1 MPKTT
6 KPDEQTEYTNALDD
20 QAASPADMMAQL
32 AEMQKQIQKQM
43 AELEAAKAAA
53 KTGRNKPA
61 VSDAWERKRTVF
73 LPRAMGRE
81 QKFLLV
87 GVNGR
92 RYQVPRGKPVEVPEP
107 LAERIDIMMEAEE
120 RAIAA
125 RDSWEAD
132 AAEADMVLTRVL

>member
-1 MPKTT
+1 MAKTKT
-6 KPDEQTEYTNALDD
+6 DEQLEQANVVNETE
-20 QAASPADMMAQL
+20 ASPAEMMAQL
-32 AEMQKQIQKQM
+32 QQMQEQIRRQM
-43 AELEAAKAAA
+43 AELEAKKAETAPT
-53 KTGRNKPA
+53 KKPV
-61 VSDAWERKRTVF
+61 VSDAWERMRTVF

-107 LAERIDIMMEAEE
+107 LAERIDIMLEAEE

-125 RDSWEAD
+125 RNQWD
-132 AAEADMVLTRVL
+132 AEAEEANAVLKRVL

>member
-1 MPKTT
+1 MAKTKT
-6 KPDEQTEYTNALDD
+6 DD
-20 QAASPADMMAQL
+20 QLELANVLVETVTSPAEMMEQL
-32 AEMQKQIQKQM
+32 QQMQEQIRRQM
-43 AELEAAKAAA
+43 AELEAKKAETAAA
-53 KTGRNKPA
+53 KKPV
-61 VSDAWERKRTVF
+61 VSDAWERMRTVF

-107 LAERIDIMMEAEE
+107 LAERIDIMLEAEE

-125 RDSWEAD
+125 RNQWD
-132 AAEADMVLTRVL
+132 AEAEEANAVLKRVL

>member
-1 MPKTT
+1 MART
-6 KPDEQTEYTNALDD
+6 QTDD
-20 QAASPADMMAQL
+20 KLEAVNTAAQNDPAEMMAQL
-32 AEMQKQIQKQM
+32 LQMQEQIRQQM
-43 AELEAAKAAA
+43 AELEKKKAEATQAK
-53 KTGRNKPA
+53 KPV

-107 LAERIDIMMEAEE
+107 LAERIDIMLKAEE
-120 RAIAA
+120 RAIAD
-125 RDSWEAD
+125 RNHWD
-132 AAEADMVLTRVL
+132 AEAEETSAVLKRVL